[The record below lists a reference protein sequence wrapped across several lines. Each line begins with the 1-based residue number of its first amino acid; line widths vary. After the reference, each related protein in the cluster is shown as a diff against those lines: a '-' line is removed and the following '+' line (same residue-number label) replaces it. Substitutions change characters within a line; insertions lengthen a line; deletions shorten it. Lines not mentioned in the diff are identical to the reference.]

1 MNTSWHTLN
10 GAQRERLQAA
20 FVAWHG
26 ADMLL
31 AVDDDDAAAPSAHPA
46 FAELVVA
53 ARAPG
58 PLPAAIA
65 QALLA
70 NPALRADFNLL
81 LQRTARVHVP
91 RAAAAASGT
100 LQRREAG
107 GYSLRLVPS
116 RSGAGQ
122 VYLLIEVPDGHAPP
136 RRLVVSNPDG
146 TICKEDLPLPT
157 ERTIRLLKDA
167 NDPLPRT
174 FRQPDSELF
183 LS

>member
-1 MNTSWHTLN
+1 MSTPWRTLSDD
-10 GAQRERLQAA
+10 QRERLQAA

-31 AVDDDDAAAPSAHPA
+31 DADDDALPSTRPL
-46 FAELVVA
+46 FAELVA
-53 ARAPG
+53 AASAPG

-65 QALLA
+65 EALLA

-81 LQRTARVHVP
+81 LRRTARVHVP

-122 VYLLIEVPDGHAPP
+122 VYLLIEVPDSHPP
-136 RRLVVSNPDG
+136 PQRLVVSNPDG
-146 TICKEDLPLPT
+146 TICKEDLPPPT
-157 ERTIRLLKDA
+157 ERTIRLLKGA
-167 NDPLPRT
+167 KDPLPRT

>member
-1 MNTSWHTLN
+1 MSTSWRTLS
-10 GAQRERLQAA
+10 GDQRERLQAA
-20 FVAWHG
+20 FVVWHG

-31 AVDDDDAAAPSAHPA
+31 EADDQPAVSSRPTFGELVAAAS
-46 FAELVVA
+46 
-53 ARAPG
+53 APG
-58 PLPAAIA
+58 PLPAALA
-65 QALLA
+65 QALLSD
-70 NPALRADFNLL
+70 PALRADFNLL
-81 LQRTARVHVP
+81 LRRTARVHVP
-91 RAAAAASGT
+91 RAAAASSGA
-100 LQRREAG
+100 LQRRQAG

-116 RSGAGQ
+116 RSGADQ

-136 RRLVVSNPDG
+136 RLLVVSNPDG
-146 TICKEDLPLPT
+146 TICKEDLPPPT